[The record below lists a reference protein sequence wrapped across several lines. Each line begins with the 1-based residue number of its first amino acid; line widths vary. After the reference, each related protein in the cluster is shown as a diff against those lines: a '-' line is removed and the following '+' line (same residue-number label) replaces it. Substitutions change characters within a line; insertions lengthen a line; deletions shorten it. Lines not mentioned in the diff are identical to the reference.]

1 MVERE
6 KAILQSLWRHMGF
19 IRQKAQRAM
28 GQVGAIGLATRAR
41 RPKPCDMLSL
51 FEIAAL
57 LLVLSAGLSWIN
69 RAYLKLPHTIGLL
82 VMALFASFILMA
94 LEAFF
99 PSVGLTDTISGAIGQ
114 IDFNETLMKGM
125 LGFLLFAGAL
135 HVDLG
140 KLRDAKWAIGS
151 MATFGVVLST
161 FIVGTGFWLLTKAFG
176 LDVPF
181 IWALVFGSLISPTD
195 PVAVLSIL
203 KTVKMPKSLETKIAG
218 ESLFNDGVGVVV
230 FTLILAIAVGSG
242 DGGHAMFE
250 TVKVASLSMAGAPAG
265 ASISVLDVVEL
276 FVVDA
281 IGGAILGGIAG
292 WITVRMLARIDEH
305 AIEIL
310 ITLAC
315 VAGTYALAQR
325 IDILGHHLSGP
336 IAVVVAGLMIGNRGA
351 ATAMSEH
358 TRQYLFGFWEMIDE
372 ILNSVLFL
380 LIGLEILVLGL
391 VPEYALIG
399 AVAIPLVLLARLC
412 AVYVPM
418 KVIGTFKNF
427 TKGAVPVLT
436 WGGVRGGISVALA
449 LSLPDNEYKPLIL
462 TATYCVVVFSIIV
475 QGLTVKKVVQSQVDP
490 DLL

>member
-1 MVERE
+1 
-6 KAILQSLWRHMGF
+6 
-19 IRQKAQRAM
+19 
-28 GQVGAIGLATRAR
+28 
-41 RPKPCDMLSL
+41 MLSL

-57 LLVLSAGLSWIN
+57 LLVLSAILSWLN
-69 RAYLKLPHTIGLL
+69 RAYIKLPHTIGLL
-82 VMALFASFILMA
+82 VMALIASFAIIA
-94 LEAFF
+94 LEALV
-99 PSVGLTDTISGAIGQ
+99 PSLQVYETLSGAIGQ

-135 HVDLG
+135 HVDFG
-140 KLRDAKWAIGS
+140 KLKDAKWAIGS

-161 FIVGTGFWLLTKAFG
+161 FIVGTGFYFIAKLLG
-176 LDVPF
+176 INLPF

-203 KTVKMPKSLETKIAG
+203 KSVKMPKALEAKIAG

-230 FTLILAIAVGSG
+230 FTIIVAIA
-242 DGGHAMFE
+242 
-250 TVKVASLSMAGAPAG
+250 AG
-265 ASISVLDVVEL
+265 ASGDHAWTQTIMLAGPTEAAGGGHGGIGFLDVVEL

-292 WITVRMLARIDEH
+292 WIAYRMMASIDEH
-305 AIEIL
+305 AIEVL
-310 ITLAC
+310 ISLAI

-325 IDILGHHLSGP
+325 INILGHHLSGP
-336 IAVVVAGLMIGNRGA
+336 IAVVVAGLMIGNKGA
-351 ATAMSEH
+351 SVAMSDH
-358 TRQYLFGFWEMIDE
+358 TKEYLFGFWEMIDE

-380 LIGLEILVLGL
+380 LIGLELLVLGL
-391 VPEYALIG
+391 VPQYAWAGLI
-399 AVAIPLVLLARLC
+399 AIPLVLLARLC

-427 TKGAVPVLT
+427 TKGAIPVLT

-475 QGLTVKKVVQSQVDP
+475 QGLTVKTVVQKSVDP
-490 DLL
+490 ALL

>member
-1 MVERE
+1 
-6 KAILQSLWRHMGF
+6 
-19 IRQKAQRAM
+19 
-28 GQVGAIGLATRAR
+28 
-41 RPKPCDMLSL
+41 MLSL

-82 VMALFASFILMA
+82 VMALLASFILMA
-94 LEAFF
+94 MEAVF
-99 PSVGLTDTISGAIGQ
+99 PSIGLTNTVQTALGQ

-140 KLRDAKWAIGS
+140 QLRDAKWAIGS

-161 FIVGTGFWLLTKAFG
+161 FIVGTGFWGLTKLFG
-176 LDVPF
+176 IDVPF

-203 KTVKMPKSLETKIAG
+203 KTVKLPKSLETKIAG

-230 FTLILAIAVGSG
+230 FTLIVAIATGG
-242 DGGHAMFE
+242 AGGHALLGEFQL
-250 TVKVASLSMAGAPAG
+250 AGPIMAATGG
-265 ASISVLDVVEL
+265 TSIGVLDVIEL

-292 WITVRMLARIDEH
+292 WITYRMMARIDEH
-305 AIEIL
+305 AIETL
-310 ITLAC
+310 ISLAC

-325 IDILGHHLSGP
+325 IEILGHHLSGP
-336 IAVVVAGLMIGNRGA
+336 IAVVVAGLMIGNKGA
-351 ATAMSEH
+351 SVAMSGH

-380 LIGLEILVLGL
+380 LIGLELLVLGL

-418 KVIGTFKNF
+418 KAIGTFKNF

-462 TATYCVVVFSIIV
+462 TATYAVVVFSIIV
-475 QGLTVKKVVQSQVDP
+475 QGLTIKKVVERSVDP
-490 DLL
+490 DLV

>member
-1 MVERE
+1 
-6 KAILQSLWRHMGF
+6 
-19 IRQKAQRAM
+19 
-28 GQVGAIGLATRAR
+28 
-41 RPKPCDMLSL
+41 
-51 FEIAAL
+51 
-57 LLVLSAGLSWIN
+57 
-69 RAYLKLPHTIGLL
+69 
-82 VMALFASFILMA
+82 MALFASFILMA
-94 LEAFF
+94 MEAFF
-99 PSVGLTDTISGAIGQ
+99 PSIGLTDTMQSALGQ

-135 HVDLG
+135 HVDLT
-140 KLRDAKWAIGS
+140 KLKDAKWAIGS

-161 FIVGTGFWLLTKAFG
+161 FIVGAGFWGLAKLFG
-176 LDVPF
+176 LDIPF

-230 FTLILAIAVGSG
+230 FTLILAIATGG
-242 DGGHAMFE
+242 AGGHALFDE
-250 TVKVASLSMAGAPAG
+250 FQLAGPIMAATGG
-265 ASISVLDVVEL
+265 GSIGVLDVIEL

-281 IGGAILGGIAG
+281 VGGAILGAIAG
-292 WITVRMLARIDEH
+292 WITYRMMARIDEH

-310 ITLAC
+310 ISLAC

-336 IAVVVAGLMIGNRGA
+336 IAVVVAGLMIGNKGA
-351 ATAMSEH
+351 SVAMSEH
-358 TRQYLFGFWEMIDE
+358 TQETLFGFWEMIDE

-391 VPEYALIG
+391 VPQYAFIG

-412 AVYVPM
+412 AVFVPM
-418 KVIGTFKNF
+418 KVIGTFKSF
-427 TKGAVPVLT
+427 TRGAVPVLT

-449 LSLPDNEYKPLIL
+449 LSLPYNEYKPLIL
-462 TATYCVVVFSIIV
+462 TATYAVVVFSIIV
-475 QGLTVKKVVQSQVDP
+475 QGLTIKKVVESRVDAE
-490 DLL
+490 LL

>member
-1 MVERE
+1 
-6 KAILQSLWRHMGF
+6 
-19 IRQKAQRAM
+19 
-28 GQVGAIGLATRAR
+28 
-41 RPKPCDMLSL
+41 MLSL
-51 FEIAAL
+51 FEIVAL
-57 LLVLSAGLSWIN
+57 LLVLSAILSWVN

-82 VMALFASFILMA
+82 VMALLASFILMA
-94 LEAFF
+94 MEIVF
-99 PSVGLTDTISGAIGQ
+99 PSIGLTDTMQSMLGQ
-114 IDFNETLMKGM
+114 IDFNETLMKSM

-135 HVDLG
+135 HVDFA

-161 FIVGTGFWLLTKAFG
+161 FIVGTGFWGLAQLLG
-176 LDVPF
+176 IELPF

-230 FTLILAIAVGSG
+230 FTLIVAIAVGG
-242 DGGHAMFE
+242 TGEGHAL
-250 TVKVASLSMAGAPAG
+250 LSHEFQLAGPIMAATAG
-265 ASISVLDVVEL
+265 ASIGVLDVIEL

-281 IGGAILGGIAG
+281 IGGAILGAIAG
-292 WITVRMLARIDEH
+292 WITCRMLARIDEH

-351 ATAMSEH
+351 AFAMSEH
-358 TRQYLFGFWEMIDE
+358 TRASLFGFWEMIDE

-399 AVAIPLVLLARLC
+399 AIAIPLVLLARLC

-418 KVIGTFKNF
+418 KVIGTFKSF
-427 TKGAVPVLT
+427 TKGAVHVLV

-462 TATYCVVVFSIIV
+462 TATYAVVVFSIIV
-475 QGLTVKKVVQSQVDP
+475 QGLTIKKVVESRVDP
-490 DLL
+490 KLL

>member
-1 MVERE
+1 
-6 KAILQSLWRHMGF
+6 
-19 IRQKAQRAM
+19 
-28 GQVGAIGLATRAR
+28 
-41 RPKPCDMLSL
+41 
-51 FEIAAL
+51 
-57 LLVLSAGLSWIN
+57 
-69 RAYLKLPHTIGLL
+69 
-82 VMALFASFILMA
+82 
-94 LEAFF
+94 
-99 PSVGLTDTISGAIGQ
+99 
-114 IDFNETLMKGM
+114 MKGM

-135 HVDLG
+135 HVDLN
-140 KLRDAKWAIGS
+140 KLKDAKWAIGS

-161 FIVGTGFWLLTKAFG
+161 FIVGAGFWGLAKLFG
-176 LDVPF
+176 LDIPF

-230 FTLILAIAVGSG
+230 FTLILAIATGG
-242 DGGHAMFE
+242 AGGHALFDE
-250 TVKVASLSMAGAPAG
+250 FQLAGPIMAATGG
-265 ASISVLDVVEL
+265 GSIGVLDVIEL

-281 IGGAILGGIAG
+281 VGGAILGAIAG
-292 WITVRMLARIDEH
+292 WITYRMMARIDEH

-310 ITLAC
+310 ISLAC

-336 IAVVVAGLMIGNRGA
+336 IAVVVAGLMIGNKGA
-351 ATAMSEH
+351 SVAMSEH
-358 TRQYLFGFWEMIDE
+358 TQETLFGFWEMIDE

-391 VPEYALIG
+391 VPQYAFIG

-412 AVYVPM
+412 AVFVPM
-418 KVIGTFKNF
+418 KVIGTFKSF
-427 TKGAVPVLT
+427 TRGAVPVLT

-462 TATYCVVVFSIIV
+462 TATYAVVVFSIIV
-475 QGLTVKKVVQSQVDP
+475 QGLTIKKVVESRVDAE
-490 DLL
+490 LL